1 MDEAC
6 GGPDV
11 IYCQQ
16 RARLSFLCKYFW
28 PLAIWVF
35 GLVSLSIAYLPQ
47 DLKETSRLKSGF
59 IHATRGGW
67 EQLPLLKDQ
76 LLESQEKLVQAYKDL
91 LAATEEK

>member
-1 MDEAC
+1 MDEARD
-6 GGPDV
+6 GPDV
-11 IYCQQ
+11 RYCQQ

-28 PLAIWVF
+28 SLAIWVF
-35 GLVSLSIAYLPQ
+35 GLVFLLFSYLLE

-76 LLESQEKLVQAYKDL
+76 LLESQQKLL
-91 LAATEEK
+91 